1 MGSETAWGNV
11 FRENDKEPLNEVEEV
26 ALKMI
31 TREANKRIPM
41 SNTLCAQF
49 SMLWIN
55 GEK

>member
-41 SNTLCAQF
+41 PNTLCAQF